1 MKLKYAREI
10 KVGILA
16 VVCIF
21 LLFFGFNYLKGVN
34 IFSSIHSFHGV
45 YTNIHGL
52 ELQAPVYIRGYK
64 VGQVDNIDYDFTR
77 DSSFTVDI
85 SIKRNINLPEG
96 TRMAL
101 VSDGI
106 MGGMAIELLL
116 PATEVASKEDIAY
129 LPTGATIPTTVVPGL
144 LDGLQEAVI
153 QPLSNT
159 LASLDT
165 LVGQLQAQLDNNHIE
180 SILSNADIAV
190 ADLQSSS
197 KQLKQVMS
205 HQVPSVITKLDT
217 TMSDL
222 QQVVTDVK
230 AANIKA
236 TVARVDTAL
245 NNVNYLIADFR
256 SPNGTVGML
265 LNDKGLYN
273 HIDSAVV
280 SVDSLLVD
288 LKANP
293 NKAAKGTIIE
303 AQLDKGRGP
312 VATVLVQNGT
322 LKIGDPIVAG
332 IAYGR
337 VRAMMNDK
345 GENVKTAGPS
355 CPVEVLGF
363 NEVPSA
369 GDIMNVAE
377 VSKKVAEE
385 RRNRIKA
392 EQLKNLSKVSLEDL
406 FSHIAEG
413 EVKTLN
419 IVVKADVHGSVEAV
433 KQALEKLSNEE
444 VRVKC
449 IHGGVGAITES
460 DVMFA
465 SASNAIVI
473 GFNVRPDSG
482 ARNLAEQEKVD
493 VRTYRIIYQAIEDV
507 ENAMKGMFKPV
518 FKEVHLGT
526 ISVRNTFKVS
536 SVGTIAGAYV
546 QDGKVQRNAQVR
558 VVRDGVVI
566 HEGQIASLRRF
577 KDDVREVAAGYECGI
592 GIENFN
598 DIHEGDV
605 IEAYTMEEVK
615 R

>member
-10 KVGILA
+10 KVGVLA
-16 VVCIF
+16 TVCIF

-106 MGGMAIELLL
+106 MGGMAIELIL
-116 PATEVASKEDIAY
+116 PATEVASREDIAY

-144 LDGLQEAVI
+144 LDGLQESVI

-180 SILSNADIAV
+180 SILANADIAV

-293 NKAAKGTIIE
+293 K
-303 AQLDKGRGP
+303 RY
-312 VATVLVQNGT
+312 VH
-322 LKIGDPIVAG
+322 
-332 IAYGR
+332 
-337 VRAMMNDK
+337 
-345 GENVKTAGPS
+345 
-355 CPVEVLGF
+355 F
-363 NEVPSA
+363 
-369 GDIMNVAE
+369 
-377 VSKKVAEE
+377 
-385 RRNRIKA
+385 
-392 EQLKNLSKVSLEDL
+392 SL
-406 FSHIAEG
+406 F
-413 EVKTLN
+413 
-419 IVVKADVHGSVEAV
+419 
-433 KQALEKLSNEE
+433 
-444 VRVKC
+444 
-449 IHGGVGAITES
+449 
-460 DVMFA
+460 
-465 SASNAIVI
+465 
-473 GFNVRPDSG
+473 G
-482 ARNLAEQEKVD
+482 AREK
-493 VRTYRIIYQAIEDV
+493 
-507 ENAMKGMFKPV
+507 KK
-518 FKEVHLGT
+518 K
-526 ISVRNTFKVS
+526 
-536 SVGTIAGAYV
+536 
-546 QDGKVQRNAQVR
+546 
-558 VVRDGVVI
+558 
-566 HEGQIASLRRF
+566 
-577 KDDVREVAAGYECGI
+577 
-592 GIENFN
+592 
-598 DIHEGDV
+598 
-605 IEAYTMEEVK
+605 
-615 R
+615 

>member
-10 KVGILA
+10 KVGVLA
-16 VVCIF
+16 TVCIF

-106 MGGMAIELLL
+106 MGGMAIELIL

-129 LPTGATIPTTVVPGL
+129 LPTGATIPTTIVPGL

-293 NKAAKGTIIE
+293 KRYVHFSLFGAREK
-303 AQLDKGRGP
+303 KKK
-312 VATVLVQNGT
+312 
-322 LKIGDPIVAG
+322 KIF
-332 IAYGR
+332 
-337 VRAMMNDK
+337 M
-345 GENVKTAGPS
+345 
-355 CPVEVLGF
+355 
-363 NEVPSA
+363 
-369 GDIMNVAE
+369 
-377 VSKKVAEE
+377 
-385 RRNRIKA
+385 
-392 EQLKNLSKVSLEDL
+392 L
-406 FSHIAEG
+406 FS
-413 EVKTLN
+413 
-419 IVVKADVHGSVEAV
+419 
-433 KQALEKLSNEE
+433 LS
-444 VRVKC
+444 
-449 IHGGVGAITES
+449 
-460 DVMFA
+460 
-465 SASNAIVI
+465 
-473 GFNVRPDSG
+473 
-482 ARNLAEQEKVD
+482 L
-493 VRTYRIIYQAIEDV
+493 
-507 ENAMKGMFKPV
+507 
-518 FKEVHLGT
+518 
-526 ISVRNTFKVS
+526 
-536 SVGTIAGAYV
+536 
-546 QDGKVQRNAQVR
+546 
-558 VVRDGVVI
+558 
-566 HEGQIASLRRF
+566 
-577 KDDVREVAAGYECGI
+577 
-592 GIENFN
+592 
-598 DIHEGDV
+598 
-605 IEAYTMEEVK
+605 
-615 R
+615 

>member
-144 LDGLQEAVI
+144 LDGLQESVI

-165 LVGQLQAQLDNNHIE
+165 ILGQLETQLDNNHIE
-180 SILSNADIAV
+180 SILANADLAV
-190 ADLQSSS
+190 ADLQTSSQ
-197 KQLKQVMS
+197 QLKQVMS
-205 HQVPSVITKLDT
+205 HQVPSVVTKLDT

-245 NNVNYLIADFR
+245 DKVNYLIADFR

-293 NKAAKGTIIE
+293 K
-303 AQLDKGRGP
+303 RY
-312 VATVLVQNGT
+312 VH
-322 LKIGDPIVAG
+322 
-332 IAYGR
+332 
-337 VRAMMNDK
+337 
-345 GENVKTAGPS
+345 
-355 CPVEVLGF
+355 F
-363 NEVPSA
+363 
-369 GDIMNVAE
+369 
-377 VSKKVAEE
+377 
-385 RRNRIKA
+385 
-392 EQLKNLSKVSLEDL
+392 SL
-406 FSHIAEG
+406 F
-413 EVKTLN
+413 
-419 IVVKADVHGSVEAV
+419 
-433 KQALEKLSNEE
+433 
-444 VRVKC
+444 
-449 IHGGVGAITES
+449 
-460 DVMFA
+460 
-465 SASNAIVI
+465 
-473 GFNVRPDSG
+473 G
-482 ARNLAEQEKVD
+482 AREK
-493 VRTYRIIYQAIEDV
+493 
-507 ENAMKGMFKPV
+507 KK
-518 FKEVHLGT
+518 K
-526 ISVRNTFKVS
+526 
-536 SVGTIAGAYV
+536 
-546 QDGKVQRNAQVR
+546 
-558 VVRDGVVI
+558 
-566 HEGQIASLRRF
+566 
-577 KDDVREVAAGYECGI
+577 
-592 GIENFN
+592 
-598 DIHEGDV
+598 
-605 IEAYTMEEVK
+605 
-615 R
+615 

>member
-10 KVGILA
+10 KVGVLA
-16 VVCIF
+16 TVCIF

-144 LDGLQEAVI
+144 LDGLQESVI

-165 LVGQLQAQLDNNHIE
+165 ILGQLETQLDNNHIE
-180 SILSNADIAV
+180 SILANADLAV
-190 ADLQSSS
+190 ADLQTSSQ
-197 KQLKQVMS
+197 QLKQVMS
-205 HQVPSVITKLDT
+205 HQVPSVVTKLDT

-245 NNVNYLIADFR
+245 DNVNYLIADFR

-293 NKAAKGTIIE
+293 K
-303 AQLDKGRGP
+303 RY
-312 VATVLVQNGT
+312 VH
-322 LKIGDPIVAG
+322 
-332 IAYGR
+332 
-337 VRAMMNDK
+337 
-345 GENVKTAGPS
+345 
-355 CPVEVLGF
+355 F
-363 NEVPSA
+363 
-369 GDIMNVAE
+369 
-377 VSKKVAEE
+377 
-385 RRNRIKA
+385 
-392 EQLKNLSKVSLEDL
+392 SL
-406 FSHIAEG
+406 F
-413 EVKTLN
+413 
-419 IVVKADVHGSVEAV
+419 
-433 KQALEKLSNEE
+433 
-444 VRVKC
+444 
-449 IHGGVGAITES
+449 
-460 DVMFA
+460 
-465 SASNAIVI
+465 
-473 GFNVRPDSG
+473 G
-482 ARNLAEQEKVD
+482 AREK
-493 VRTYRIIYQAIEDV
+493 
-507 ENAMKGMFKPV
+507 KK
-518 FKEVHLGT
+518 K
-526 ISVRNTFKVS
+526 
-536 SVGTIAGAYV
+536 
-546 QDGKVQRNAQVR
+546 
-558 VVRDGVVI
+558 
-566 HEGQIASLRRF
+566 
-577 KDDVREVAAGYECGI
+577 
-592 GIENFN
+592 
-598 DIHEGDV
+598 
-605 IEAYTMEEVK
+605 
-615 R
+615 

>member
-1 MKLKYAREI
+1 MKLKYARES
-10 KVGILA
+10 KVGVLA
-16 VVCIF
+16 TVCIF

-293 NKAAKGTIIE
+293 K
-303 AQLDKGRGP
+303 RY
-312 VATVLVQNGT
+312 VH
-322 LKIGDPIVAG
+322 
-332 IAYGR
+332 
-337 VRAMMNDK
+337 
-345 GENVKTAGPS
+345 
-355 CPVEVLGF
+355 F
-363 NEVPSA
+363 
-369 GDIMNVAE
+369 
-377 VSKKVAEE
+377 
-385 RRNRIKA
+385 
-392 EQLKNLSKVSLEDL
+392 SL
-406 FSHIAEG
+406 F
-413 EVKTLN
+413 
-419 IVVKADVHGSVEAV
+419 
-433 KQALEKLSNEE
+433 
-444 VRVKC
+444 
-449 IHGGVGAITES
+449 
-460 DVMFA
+460 
-465 SASNAIVI
+465 
-473 GFNVRPDSG
+473 G
-482 ARNLAEQEKVD
+482 AREK
-493 VRTYRIIYQAIEDV
+493 
-507 ENAMKGMFKPV
+507 KK
-518 FKEVHLGT
+518 K
-526 ISVRNTFKVS
+526 
-536 SVGTIAGAYV
+536 
-546 QDGKVQRNAQVR
+546 
-558 VVRDGVVI
+558 
-566 HEGQIASLRRF
+566 
-577 KDDVREVAAGYECGI
+577 
-592 GIENFN
+592 
-598 DIHEGDV
+598 
-605 IEAYTMEEVK
+605 
-615 R
+615 

>member
-10 KVGILA
+10 KVGVLA
-16 VVCIF
+16 TVCIF

-106 MGGMAIELLL
+106 MGGMAIELIL

-236 TVARVDTAL
+236 TVARVDTAP

-293 NKAAKGTIIE
+293 K
-303 AQLDKGRGP
+303 RY
-312 VATVLVQNGT
+312 VH
-322 LKIGDPIVAG
+322 
-332 IAYGR
+332 
-337 VRAMMNDK
+337 
-345 GENVKTAGPS
+345 
-355 CPVEVLGF
+355 F
-363 NEVPSA
+363 
-369 GDIMNVAE
+369 
-377 VSKKVAEE
+377 
-385 RRNRIKA
+385 
-392 EQLKNLSKVSLEDL
+392 SL
-406 FSHIAEG
+406 F
-413 EVKTLN
+413 
-419 IVVKADVHGSVEAV
+419 
-433 KQALEKLSNEE
+433 
-444 VRVKC
+444 
-449 IHGGVGAITES
+449 
-460 DVMFA
+460 
-465 SASNAIVI
+465 
-473 GFNVRPDSG
+473 G
-482 ARNLAEQEKVD
+482 AREK
-493 VRTYRIIYQAIEDV
+493 
-507 ENAMKGMFKPV
+507 KK
-518 FKEVHLGT
+518 K
-526 ISVRNTFKVS
+526 
-536 SVGTIAGAYV
+536 
-546 QDGKVQRNAQVR
+546 
-558 VVRDGVVI
+558 
-566 HEGQIASLRRF
+566 
-577 KDDVREVAAGYECGI
+577 
-592 GIENFN
+592 
-598 DIHEGDV
+598 
-605 IEAYTMEEVK
+605 
-615 R
+615 

>member
-116 PATEVASKEDIAY
+116 PTTEVASKEDIAY

-144 LDGLQEAVI
+144 LDGLQESVI

-165 LVGQLQAQLDNNHIE
+165 ILGQLETQLDNNHIE
-180 SILSNADIAV
+180 SILANADLAV
-190 ADLQSSS
+190 ADLQTSSQ
-197 KQLKQVMS
+197 QLKQVMS
-205 HQVPSVITKLDT
+205 HQVPSVVTKLDT

-293 NKAAKGTIIE
+293 K
-303 AQLDKGRGP
+303 RY
-312 VATVLVQNGT
+312 VH
-322 LKIGDPIVAG
+322 
-332 IAYGR
+332 
-337 VRAMMNDK
+337 
-345 GENVKTAGPS
+345 
-355 CPVEVLGF
+355 F
-363 NEVPSA
+363 
-369 GDIMNVAE
+369 
-377 VSKKVAEE
+377 
-385 RRNRIKA
+385 
-392 EQLKNLSKVSLEDL
+392 SL
-406 FSHIAEG
+406 F
-413 EVKTLN
+413 
-419 IVVKADVHGSVEAV
+419 
-433 KQALEKLSNEE
+433 
-444 VRVKC
+444 
-449 IHGGVGAITES
+449 
-460 DVMFA
+460 
-465 SASNAIVI
+465 
-473 GFNVRPDSG
+473 G
-482 ARNLAEQEKVD
+482 AREK
-493 VRTYRIIYQAIEDV
+493 
-507 ENAMKGMFKPV
+507 KK
-518 FKEVHLGT
+518 K
-526 ISVRNTFKVS
+526 
-536 SVGTIAGAYV
+536 
-546 QDGKVQRNAQVR
+546 
-558 VVRDGVVI
+558 
-566 HEGQIASLRRF
+566 
-577 KDDVREVAAGYECGI
+577 
-592 GIENFN
+592 
-598 DIHEGDV
+598 
-605 IEAYTMEEVK
+605 
-615 R
+615 

>member
-116 PATEVASKEDIAY
+116 PTTEVASKEDIAY

-144 LDGLQEAVI
+144 LDGLQESVI

-165 LVGQLQAQLDNNHIE
+165 ILGQLETQLDNNHIE
-180 SILSNADIAV
+180 SILANADLAV
-190 ADLQSSS
+190 ADLQTSSQ
-197 KQLKQVMS
+197 QLRQVMS
-205 HQVPSVITKLDT
+205 HQVPSVVTKLDT

-245 NNVNYLIADFR
+245 DNVNYLIADFR

-293 NKAAKGTIIE
+293 K
-303 AQLDKGRGP
+303 RY
-312 VATVLVQNGT
+312 VH
-322 LKIGDPIVAG
+322 
-332 IAYGR
+332 
-337 VRAMMNDK
+337 
-345 GENVKTAGPS
+345 
-355 CPVEVLGF
+355 F
-363 NEVPSA
+363 
-369 GDIMNVAE
+369 
-377 VSKKVAEE
+377 
-385 RRNRIKA
+385 
-392 EQLKNLSKVSLEDL
+392 SL
-406 FSHIAEG
+406 F
-413 EVKTLN
+413 
-419 IVVKADVHGSVEAV
+419 
-433 KQALEKLSNEE
+433 
-444 VRVKC
+444 
-449 IHGGVGAITES
+449 
-460 DVMFA
+460 
-465 SASNAIVI
+465 
-473 GFNVRPDSG
+473 G
-482 ARNLAEQEKVD
+482 AREK
-493 VRTYRIIYQAIEDV
+493 
-507 ENAMKGMFKPV
+507 KK
-518 FKEVHLGT
+518 K
-526 ISVRNTFKVS
+526 
-536 SVGTIAGAYV
+536 
-546 QDGKVQRNAQVR
+546 
-558 VVRDGVVI
+558 
-566 HEGQIASLRRF
+566 
-577 KDDVREVAAGYECGI
+577 
-592 GIENFN
+592 
-598 DIHEGDV
+598 
-605 IEAYTMEEVK
+605 
-615 R
+615 

>member
-116 PATEVASKEDIAY
+116 PTTEVASKEDIAY

-144 LDGLQEAVI
+144 LDGLQESVI

-165 LVGQLQAQLDNNHIE
+165 ILGQLETQLDNNHIE

-190 ADLQSSS
+190 ADLQTSSQ
-197 KQLKQVMS
+197 QLKQVMS
-205 HQVPSVITKLDT
+205 HQVPSVVTKLDT

-245 NNVNYLIADFR
+245 DNVNYLIADFR

-293 NKAAKGTIIE
+293 K
-303 AQLDKGRGP
+303 RY
-312 VATVLVQNGT
+312 VH
-322 LKIGDPIVAG
+322 
-332 IAYGR
+332 
-337 VRAMMNDK
+337 
-345 GENVKTAGPS
+345 
-355 CPVEVLGF
+355 F
-363 NEVPSA
+363 
-369 GDIMNVAE
+369 
-377 VSKKVAEE
+377 
-385 RRNRIKA
+385 
-392 EQLKNLSKVSLEDL
+392 SL
-406 FSHIAEG
+406 F
-413 EVKTLN
+413 
-419 IVVKADVHGSVEAV
+419 
-433 KQALEKLSNEE
+433 
-444 VRVKC
+444 
-449 IHGGVGAITES
+449 
-460 DVMFA
+460 
-465 SASNAIVI
+465 
-473 GFNVRPDSG
+473 G
-482 ARNLAEQEKVD
+482 AREK
-493 VRTYRIIYQAIEDV
+493 
-507 ENAMKGMFKPV
+507 KK
-518 FKEVHLGT
+518 K
-526 ISVRNTFKVS
+526 
-536 SVGTIAGAYV
+536 
-546 QDGKVQRNAQVR
+546 
-558 VVRDGVVI
+558 
-566 HEGQIASLRRF
+566 
-577 KDDVREVAAGYECGI
+577 
-592 GIENFN
+592 
-598 DIHEGDV
+598 
-605 IEAYTMEEVK
+605 
-615 R
+615 

>member
-116 PATEVASKEDIAY
+116 PTTEVASKEDIAY

-144 LDGLQEAVI
+144 LDGLQESVI

-165 LVGQLQAQLDNNHIE
+165 ILGQLETQLDNNHIE
-180 SILSNADIAV
+180 SILANADLAV
-190 ADLQSSS
+190 ADLQTSSQ
-197 KQLKQVMS
+197 QLKQMMS
-205 HQVPSVITKLDT
+205 HQVPSVVTKLDT

-245 NNVNYLIADFR
+245 DNVNYLIADFR

-293 NKAAKGTIIE
+293 K
-303 AQLDKGRGP
+303 RY
-312 VATVLVQNGT
+312 VH
-322 LKIGDPIVAG
+322 
-332 IAYGR
+332 
-337 VRAMMNDK
+337 
-345 GENVKTAGPS
+345 
-355 CPVEVLGF
+355 F
-363 NEVPSA
+363 
-369 GDIMNVAE
+369 
-377 VSKKVAEE
+377 
-385 RRNRIKA
+385 
-392 EQLKNLSKVSLEDL
+392 SL
-406 FSHIAEG
+406 F
-413 EVKTLN
+413 
-419 IVVKADVHGSVEAV
+419 
-433 KQALEKLSNEE
+433 
-444 VRVKC
+444 
-449 IHGGVGAITES
+449 
-460 DVMFA
+460 
-465 SASNAIVI
+465 
-473 GFNVRPDSG
+473 G
-482 ARNLAEQEKVD
+482 AREK
-493 VRTYRIIYQAIEDV
+493 
-507 ENAMKGMFKPV
+507 KK
-518 FKEVHLGT
+518 K
-526 ISVRNTFKVS
+526 
-536 SVGTIAGAYV
+536 
-546 QDGKVQRNAQVR
+546 
-558 VVRDGVVI
+558 
-566 HEGQIASLRRF
+566 
-577 KDDVREVAAGYECGI
+577 
-592 GIENFN
+592 
-598 DIHEGDV
+598 
-605 IEAYTMEEVK
+605 
-615 R
+615 

>member
-10 KVGILA
+10 KVGVLA
-16 VVCIF
+16 TVCIF

-106 MGGMAIELLL
+106 MGGMAIELIL
-116 PATEVASKEDIAY
+116 PATEVASKEDITY

-144 LDGLQEAVI
+144 LDGLQESVI

-293 NKAAKGTIIE
+293 K
-303 AQLDKGRGP
+303 RY
-312 VATVLVQNGT
+312 VH
-322 LKIGDPIVAG
+322 
-332 IAYGR
+332 
-337 VRAMMNDK
+337 
-345 GENVKTAGPS
+345 
-355 CPVEVLGF
+355 F
-363 NEVPSA
+363 
-369 GDIMNVAE
+369 
-377 VSKKVAEE
+377 
-385 RRNRIKA
+385 
-392 EQLKNLSKVSLEDL
+392 SL
-406 FSHIAEG
+406 F
-413 EVKTLN
+413 
-419 IVVKADVHGSVEAV
+419 
-433 KQALEKLSNEE
+433 
-444 VRVKC
+444 
-449 IHGGVGAITES
+449 
-460 DVMFA
+460 
-465 SASNAIVI
+465 
-473 GFNVRPDSG
+473 G
-482 ARNLAEQEKVD
+482 AREK
-493 VRTYRIIYQAIEDV
+493 
-507 ENAMKGMFKPV
+507 KK
-518 FKEVHLGT
+518 K
-526 ISVRNTFKVS
+526 
-536 SVGTIAGAYV
+536 
-546 QDGKVQRNAQVR
+546 
-558 VVRDGVVI
+558 
-566 HEGQIASLRRF
+566 
-577 KDDVREVAAGYECGI
+577 
-592 GIENFN
+592 
-598 DIHEGDV
+598 
-605 IEAYTMEEVK
+605 
-615 R
+615 

>member
-116 PATEVASKEDIAY
+116 PTTEVASKEDIAY

-144 LDGLQEAVI
+144 LDGLQESVI

-165 LVGQLQAQLDNNHIE
+165 ILGQLETQLDNNHIE
-180 SILSNADIAV
+180 SILANADLAV
-190 ADLQSSS
+190 ADLQTSSQ
-197 KQLKQVMS
+197 QLKQVMS

-293 NKAAKGTIIE
+293 K
-303 AQLDKGRGP
+303 RY
-312 VATVLVQNGT
+312 VH
-322 LKIGDPIVAG
+322 
-332 IAYGR
+332 
-337 VRAMMNDK
+337 
-345 GENVKTAGPS
+345 
-355 CPVEVLGF
+355 F
-363 NEVPSA
+363 
-369 GDIMNVAE
+369 
-377 VSKKVAEE
+377 
-385 RRNRIKA
+385 
-392 EQLKNLSKVSLEDL
+392 SL
-406 FSHIAEG
+406 F
-413 EVKTLN
+413 
-419 IVVKADVHGSVEAV
+419 
-433 KQALEKLSNEE
+433 
-444 VRVKC
+444 
-449 IHGGVGAITES
+449 
-460 DVMFA
+460 
-465 SASNAIVI
+465 
-473 GFNVRPDSG
+473 G
-482 ARNLAEQEKVD
+482 AREK
-493 VRTYRIIYQAIEDV
+493 
-507 ENAMKGMFKPV
+507 KK
-518 FKEVHLGT
+518 K
-526 ISVRNTFKVS
+526 
-536 SVGTIAGAYV
+536 
-546 QDGKVQRNAQVR
+546 
-558 VVRDGVVI
+558 
-566 HEGQIASLRRF
+566 
-577 KDDVREVAAGYECGI
+577 
-592 GIENFN
+592 
-598 DIHEGDV
+598 
-605 IEAYTMEEVK
+605 
-615 R
+615 

>member
-116 PATEVASKEDIAY
+116 PATEVVPTEGIVY
-129 LPTGATIPTTVVPGL
+129 IPTGATIPTTVVPGL
-144 LDGLQEAVI
+144 LDGLQESVI

-165 LVGQLQAQLDNNHIE
+165 ILGQLETQLDNNHIE
-180 SILSNADIAV
+180 SILANADLAV
-190 ADLQSSS
+190 ADLQTSSQ
-197 KQLKQVMS
+197 QLKQVMS
-205 HQVPSVITKLDT
+205 HQVPSVVTKLDT

-245 NNVNYLIADFR
+245 DNVNYLIADFR

-273 HIDSAVV
+273 HLDSAVV

-293 NKAAKGTIIE
+293 K
-303 AQLDKGRGP
+303 RY
-312 VATVLVQNGT
+312 VH
-322 LKIGDPIVAG
+322 
-332 IAYGR
+332 
-337 VRAMMNDK
+337 
-345 GENVKTAGPS
+345 
-355 CPVEVLGF
+355 F
-363 NEVPSA
+363 
-369 GDIMNVAE
+369 
-377 VSKKVAEE
+377 
-385 RRNRIKA
+385 
-392 EQLKNLSKVSLEDL
+392 SL
-406 FSHIAEG
+406 F
-413 EVKTLN
+413 
-419 IVVKADVHGSVEAV
+419 
-433 KQALEKLSNEE
+433 
-444 VRVKC
+444 
-449 IHGGVGAITES
+449 
-460 DVMFA
+460 
-465 SASNAIVI
+465 
-473 GFNVRPDSG
+473 G
-482 ARNLAEQEKVD
+482 AREK
-493 VRTYRIIYQAIEDV
+493 
-507 ENAMKGMFKPV
+507 KK
-518 FKEVHLGT
+518 K
-526 ISVRNTFKVS
+526 
-536 SVGTIAGAYV
+536 
-546 QDGKVQRNAQVR
+546 
-558 VVRDGVVI
+558 
-566 HEGQIASLRRF
+566 
-577 KDDVREVAAGYECGI
+577 
-592 GIENFN
+592 
-598 DIHEGDV
+598 
-605 IEAYTMEEVK
+605 
-615 R
+615 

>member
-101 VSDGI
+101 VADGL
-106 MGGMAIELLL
+106 MGGMAIELIL
-116 PATEVASKEDIAY
+116 PTMGEAPQEELAY
-129 LPTGATIPTTVVPGL
+129 IPTGATIPTTIVPGL
-144 LDGLQEAVI
+144 LDGLQESVI

-180 SILSNADIAV
+180 SILANADLAV
-190 ADLQSSS
+190 ADLQTSS
-197 KQLKQVMS
+197 KQLKNVMNN
-205 HQVPSVITKLDT
+205 QVPSVITKLDT

-222 QQVVTDVK
+222 QQVVADVK
-230 AANIKA
+230 DANLKA

-245 NNVNYLIADFR
+245 DNVNYLIADFR

-293 NKAAKGTIIE
+293 K
-303 AQLDKGRGP
+303 RY
-312 VATVLVQNGT
+312 VH
-322 LKIGDPIVAG
+322 
-332 IAYGR
+332 
-337 VRAMMNDK
+337 
-345 GENVKTAGPS
+345 
-355 CPVEVLGF
+355 F
-363 NEVPSA
+363 
-369 GDIMNVAE
+369 
-377 VSKKVAEE
+377 
-385 RRNRIKA
+385 
-392 EQLKNLSKVSLEDL
+392 SL
-406 FSHIAEG
+406 F
-413 EVKTLN
+413 
-419 IVVKADVHGSVEAV
+419 
-433 KQALEKLSNEE
+433 
-444 VRVKC
+444 
-449 IHGGVGAITES
+449 
-460 DVMFA
+460 
-465 SASNAIVI
+465 
-473 GFNVRPDSG
+473 G
-482 ARNLAEQEKVD
+482 AREK
-493 VRTYRIIYQAIEDV
+493 
-507 ENAMKGMFKPV
+507 KK
-518 FKEVHLGT
+518 K
-526 ISVRNTFKVS
+526 
-536 SVGTIAGAYV
+536 
-546 QDGKVQRNAQVR
+546 
-558 VVRDGVVI
+558 
-566 HEGQIASLRRF
+566 
-577 KDDVREVAAGYECGI
+577 
-592 GIENFN
+592 
-598 DIHEGDV
+598 
-605 IEAYTMEEVK
+605 
-615 R
+615 

>member
-10 KVGILA
+10 KVGVLA
-16 VVCIF
+16 TVCIF

-106 MGGMAIELLL
+106 MGGMAIELIL
-116 PATEVASKEDIAY
+116 PATEVASREDIAY
-129 LPTGATIPTTVVPGL
+129 LSTGATIPTTVVPGL

-180 SILSNADIAV
+180 SILANADIAV

-293 NKAAKGTIIE
+293 K
-303 AQLDKGRGP
+303 RY
-312 VATVLVQNGT
+312 VH
-322 LKIGDPIVAG
+322 
-332 IAYGR
+332 
-337 VRAMMNDK
+337 
-345 GENVKTAGPS
+345 
-355 CPVEVLGF
+355 F
-363 NEVPSA
+363 
-369 GDIMNVAE
+369 
-377 VSKKVAEE
+377 
-385 RRNRIKA
+385 
-392 EQLKNLSKVSLEDL
+392 SL
-406 FSHIAEG
+406 F
-413 EVKTLN
+413 
-419 IVVKADVHGSVEAV
+419 
-433 KQALEKLSNEE
+433 
-444 VRVKC
+444 
-449 IHGGVGAITES
+449 
-460 DVMFA
+460 
-465 SASNAIVI
+465 
-473 GFNVRPDSG
+473 G
-482 ARNLAEQEKVD
+482 AREK
-493 VRTYRIIYQAIEDV
+493 
-507 ENAMKGMFKPV
+507 KK
-518 FKEVHLGT
+518 K
-526 ISVRNTFKVS
+526 
-536 SVGTIAGAYV
+536 
-546 QDGKVQRNAQVR
+546 
-558 VVRDGVVI
+558 
-566 HEGQIASLRRF
+566 
-577 KDDVREVAAGYECGI
+577 
-592 GIENFN
+592 
-598 DIHEGDV
+598 
-605 IEAYTMEEVK
+605 
-615 R
+615 

>member
-106 MGGMAIELLL
+106 MGGMAIELIL
-116 PATEVASKEDIAY
+116 PTMGEAPQEELAY
-129 LPTGATIPTTVVPGL
+129 IPTGATIPTTIVPGL
-144 LDGLQEAVI
+144 LDGLQESVI

-180 SILSNADIAV
+180 SILANADLAV
-190 ADLQSSS
+190 ADLQTSS
-197 KQLKQVMS
+197 KQLKNVMNN
-205 HQVPSVITKLDT
+205 QVPSVITKLDT

-222 QQVVTDVK
+222 QQVVADVK
-230 AANIKA
+230 DANLKA
-236 TVARVDTAL
+236 TVARVDTAI
-245 NNVNYLIADFR
+245 NNVNYLIADLR

-293 NKAAKGTIIE
+293 K
-303 AQLDKGRGP
+303 RY
-312 VATVLVQNGT
+312 VH
-322 LKIGDPIVAG
+322 
-332 IAYGR
+332 
-337 VRAMMNDK
+337 
-345 GENVKTAGPS
+345 
-355 CPVEVLGF
+355 F
-363 NEVPSA
+363 
-369 GDIMNVAE
+369 
-377 VSKKVAEE
+377 
-385 RRNRIKA
+385 
-392 EQLKNLSKVSLEDL
+392 SL
-406 FSHIAEG
+406 F
-413 EVKTLN
+413 
-419 IVVKADVHGSVEAV
+419 
-433 KQALEKLSNEE
+433 
-444 VRVKC
+444 
-449 IHGGVGAITES
+449 
-460 DVMFA
+460 
-465 SASNAIVI
+465 
-473 GFNVRPDSG
+473 G
-482 ARNLAEQEKVD
+482 AREK
-493 VRTYRIIYQAIEDV
+493 
-507 ENAMKGMFKPV
+507 KK
-518 FKEVHLGT
+518 K
-526 ISVRNTFKVS
+526 
-536 SVGTIAGAYV
+536 
-546 QDGKVQRNAQVR
+546 
-558 VVRDGVVI
+558 
-566 HEGQIASLRRF
+566 
-577 KDDVREVAAGYECGI
+577 
-592 GIENFN
+592 
-598 DIHEGDV
+598 
-605 IEAYTMEEVK
+605 
-615 R
+615 

>member
-10 KVGILA
+10 KVGIVA
-16 VVCIF
+16 VVFIF

-144 LDGLQEAVI
+144 LDGLQESVI

-165 LVGQLQAQLDNNHIE
+165 ILGQLETQLDNNHIE
-180 SILSNADIAV
+180 SILANADLAV
-190 ADLQSSS
+190 ADLQTSSQ
-197 KQLKQVMS
+197 QLRQVMS
-205 HQVPSVITKLDT
+205 HQVPSVVTKLDT

-245 NNVNYLIADFR
+245 DNVNYLIADFR

-293 NKAAKGTIIE
+293 K
-303 AQLDKGRGP
+303 RY
-312 VATVLVQNGT
+312 VH
-322 LKIGDPIVAG
+322 
-332 IAYGR
+332 
-337 VRAMMNDK
+337 
-345 GENVKTAGPS
+345 
-355 CPVEVLGF
+355 F
-363 NEVPSA
+363 
-369 GDIMNVAE
+369 
-377 VSKKVAEE
+377 
-385 RRNRIKA
+385 
-392 EQLKNLSKVSLEDL
+392 SL
-406 FSHIAEG
+406 F
-413 EVKTLN
+413 
-419 IVVKADVHGSVEAV
+419 
-433 KQALEKLSNEE
+433 
-444 VRVKC
+444 
-449 IHGGVGAITES
+449 
-460 DVMFA
+460 
-465 SASNAIVI
+465 
-473 GFNVRPDSG
+473 G
-482 ARNLAEQEKVD
+482 AREK
-493 VRTYRIIYQAIEDV
+493 
-507 ENAMKGMFKPV
+507 KK
-518 FKEVHLGT
+518 K
-526 ISVRNTFKVS
+526 
-536 SVGTIAGAYV
+536 
-546 QDGKVQRNAQVR
+546 
-558 VVRDGVVI
+558 
-566 HEGQIASLRRF
+566 
-577 KDDVREVAAGYECGI
+577 
-592 GIENFN
+592 
-598 DIHEGDV
+598 
-605 IEAYTMEEVK
+605 
-615 R
+615 

>member
-129 LPTGATIPTTVVPGL
+129 LPTGATIPATVVPGL
-144 LDGLQEAVI
+144 LDGLQESVI

-165 LVGQLQAQLDNNHIE
+165 ILGQLETQLDNNHIE
-180 SILSNADIAV
+180 SILANADLAV
-190 ADLQSSS
+190 ADLQTSSQ
-197 KQLKQVMS
+197 QLKQMMS
-205 HQVPSVITKLDT
+205 HQVPSVVTKLDT

-245 NNVNYLIADFR
+245 DNVNYLIADFR

-293 NKAAKGTIIE
+293 K
-303 AQLDKGRGP
+303 RY
-312 VATVLVQNGT
+312 VH
-322 LKIGDPIVAG
+322 
-332 IAYGR
+332 
-337 VRAMMNDK
+337 
-345 GENVKTAGPS
+345 
-355 CPVEVLGF
+355 F
-363 NEVPSA
+363 
-369 GDIMNVAE
+369 
-377 VSKKVAEE
+377 
-385 RRNRIKA
+385 
-392 EQLKNLSKVSLEDL
+392 SL
-406 FSHIAEG
+406 F
-413 EVKTLN
+413 
-419 IVVKADVHGSVEAV
+419 
-433 KQALEKLSNEE
+433 
-444 VRVKC
+444 
-449 IHGGVGAITES
+449 
-460 DVMFA
+460 
-465 SASNAIVI
+465 
-473 GFNVRPDSG
+473 G
-482 ARNLAEQEKVD
+482 AREK
-493 VRTYRIIYQAIEDV
+493 
-507 ENAMKGMFKPV
+507 KK
-518 FKEVHLGT
+518 K
-526 ISVRNTFKVS
+526 
-536 SVGTIAGAYV
+536 
-546 QDGKVQRNAQVR
+546 
-558 VVRDGVVI
+558 
-566 HEGQIASLRRF
+566 
-577 KDDVREVAAGYECGI
+577 
-592 GIENFN
+592 
-598 DIHEGDV
+598 
-605 IEAYTMEEVK
+605 
-615 R
+615 

>member
-64 VGQVDNIDYDFTR
+64 VGQVDNIAYDFTR

-293 NKAAKGTIIE
+293 K
-303 AQLDKGRGP
+303 RY
-312 VATVLVQNGT
+312 VH
-322 LKIGDPIVAG
+322 
-332 IAYGR
+332 
-337 VRAMMNDK
+337 
-345 GENVKTAGPS
+345 
-355 CPVEVLGF
+355 F
-363 NEVPSA
+363 
-369 GDIMNVAE
+369 
-377 VSKKVAEE
+377 
-385 RRNRIKA
+385 
-392 EQLKNLSKVSLEDL
+392 SL
-406 FSHIAEG
+406 F
-413 EVKTLN
+413 
-419 IVVKADVHGSVEAV
+419 
-433 KQALEKLSNEE
+433 
-444 VRVKC
+444 
-449 IHGGVGAITES
+449 
-460 DVMFA
+460 
-465 SASNAIVI
+465 
-473 GFNVRPDSG
+473 G
-482 ARNLAEQEKVD
+482 AREK
-493 VRTYRIIYQAIEDV
+493 
-507 ENAMKGMFKPV
+507 KK
-518 FKEVHLGT
+518 K
-526 ISVRNTFKVS
+526 
-536 SVGTIAGAYV
+536 
-546 QDGKVQRNAQVR
+546 
-558 VVRDGVVI
+558 
-566 HEGQIASLRRF
+566 
-577 KDDVREVAAGYECGI
+577 
-592 GIENFN
+592 
-598 DIHEGDV
+598 
-605 IEAYTMEEVK
+605 
-615 R
+615 

>member
-10 KVGILA
+10 KVGVLA
-16 VVCIF
+16 TVCIF

-116 PATEVASKEDIAY
+116 PATEVALKEDIAY

-293 NKAAKGTIIE
+293 K
-303 AQLDKGRGP
+303 RY
-312 VATVLVQNGT
+312 VH
-322 LKIGDPIVAG
+322 
-332 IAYGR
+332 
-337 VRAMMNDK
+337 
-345 GENVKTAGPS
+345 
-355 CPVEVLGF
+355 F
-363 NEVPSA
+363 
-369 GDIMNVAE
+369 
-377 VSKKVAEE
+377 
-385 RRNRIKA
+385 
-392 EQLKNLSKVSLEDL
+392 SL
-406 FSHIAEG
+406 F
-413 EVKTLN
+413 
-419 IVVKADVHGSVEAV
+419 
-433 KQALEKLSNEE
+433 
-444 VRVKC
+444 
-449 IHGGVGAITES
+449 
-460 DVMFA
+460 
-465 SASNAIVI
+465 
-473 GFNVRPDSG
+473 G
-482 ARNLAEQEKVD
+482 AREK
-493 VRTYRIIYQAIEDV
+493 
-507 ENAMKGMFKPV
+507 KK
-518 FKEVHLGT
+518 K
-526 ISVRNTFKVS
+526 
-536 SVGTIAGAYV
+536 
-546 QDGKVQRNAQVR
+546 
-558 VVRDGVVI
+558 
-566 HEGQIASLRRF
+566 
-577 KDDVREVAAGYECGI
+577 
-592 GIENFN
+592 
-598 DIHEGDV
+598 
-605 IEAYTMEEVK
+605 
-615 R
+615 

>member
-293 NKAAKGTIIE
+293 K
-303 AQLDKGRGP
+303 RY
-312 VATVLVQNGT
+312 VH
-322 LKIGDPIVAG
+322 
-332 IAYGR
+332 
-337 VRAMMNDK
+337 
-345 GENVKTAGPS
+345 
-355 CPVEVLGF
+355 F
-363 NEVPSA
+363 
-369 GDIMNVAE
+369 
-377 VSKKVAEE
+377 
-385 RRNRIKA
+385 
-392 EQLKNLSKVSLEDL
+392 SL
-406 FSHIAEG
+406 F
-413 EVKTLN
+413 
-419 IVVKADVHGSVEAV
+419 
-433 KQALEKLSNEE
+433 
-444 VRVKC
+444 
-449 IHGGVGAITES
+449 
-460 DVMFA
+460 
-465 SASNAIVI
+465 
-473 GFNVRPDSG
+473 G
-482 ARNLAEQEKVD
+482 AREK
-493 VRTYRIIYQAIEDV
+493 
-507 ENAMKGMFKPV
+507 KK
-518 FKEVHLGT
+518 K
-526 ISVRNTFKVS
+526 
-536 SVGTIAGAYV
+536 
-546 QDGKVQRNAQVR
+546 
-558 VVRDGVVI
+558 
-566 HEGQIASLRRF
+566 
-577 KDDVREVAAGYECGI
+577 
-592 GIENFN
+592 
-598 DIHEGDV
+598 
-605 IEAYTMEEVK
+605 
-615 R
+615 

>member
-85 SIKRNINLPEG
+85 SIKRNINLPKG

-106 MGGMAIELLL
+106 MGGMAIEL
-116 PATEVASKEDIAY
+116 I
-129 LPTGATIPTTVVPGL
+129 LPTMGEAPQEELAYIPTGTTIPTTIVPGL
-144 LDGLQEAVI
+144 LDGLQESVI

-180 SILSNADIAV
+180 SILANADLAV
-190 ADLQSSS
+190 ADLQTSS
-197 KQLKQVMS
+197 KQLKNVMNN
-205 HQVPSVITKLDT
+205 QVPSVITKLDT

-222 QQVVTDVK
+222 QQVVADVK
-230 AANIKA
+230 DANLKA

-245 NNVNYLIADFR
+245 DNVNYLIADFR

-293 NKAAKGTIIE
+293 K
-303 AQLDKGRGP
+303 RY
-312 VATVLVQNGT
+312 VH
-322 LKIGDPIVAG
+322 
-332 IAYGR
+332 
-337 VRAMMNDK
+337 
-345 GENVKTAGPS
+345 
-355 CPVEVLGF
+355 F
-363 NEVPSA
+363 
-369 GDIMNVAE
+369 
-377 VSKKVAEE
+377 
-385 RRNRIKA
+385 
-392 EQLKNLSKVSLEDL
+392 SL
-406 FSHIAEG
+406 F
-413 EVKTLN
+413 
-419 IVVKADVHGSVEAV
+419 
-433 KQALEKLSNEE
+433 
-444 VRVKC
+444 
-449 IHGGVGAITES
+449 
-460 DVMFA
+460 
-465 SASNAIVI
+465 
-473 GFNVRPDSG
+473 G
-482 ARNLAEQEKVD
+482 AREK
-493 VRTYRIIYQAIEDV
+493 
-507 ENAMKGMFKPV
+507 KK
-518 FKEVHLGT
+518 K
-526 ISVRNTFKVS
+526 
-536 SVGTIAGAYV
+536 
-546 QDGKVQRNAQVR
+546 
-558 VVRDGVVI
+558 
-566 HEGQIASLRRF
+566 
-577 KDDVREVAAGYECGI
+577 
-592 GIENFN
+592 
-598 DIHEGDV
+598 
-605 IEAYTMEEVK
+605 
-615 R
+615 

>member
-116 PATEVASKEDIAY
+116 PATEVASKDDIAY

-144 LDGLQEAVI
+144 LDGLQESVI

-165 LVGQLQAQLDNNHIE
+165 ILGQLETQLDNNHIE
-180 SILSNADIAV
+180 SILANADLAV
-190 ADLQSSS
+190 ADLQTSSQ
-197 KQLKQVMS
+197 QLKQVMS
-205 HQVPSVITKLDT
+205 HQVPSVVTKLDT

-245 NNVNYLIADFR
+245 DNVNYLIADFR

-293 NKAAKGTIIE
+293 K
-303 AQLDKGRGP
+303 RY
-312 VATVLVQNGT
+312 VH
-322 LKIGDPIVAG
+322 
-332 IAYGR
+332 
-337 VRAMMNDK
+337 
-345 GENVKTAGPS
+345 
-355 CPVEVLGF
+355 F
-363 NEVPSA
+363 
-369 GDIMNVAE
+369 
-377 VSKKVAEE
+377 
-385 RRNRIKA
+385 
-392 EQLKNLSKVSLEDL
+392 SL
-406 FSHIAEG
+406 F
-413 EVKTLN
+413 
-419 IVVKADVHGSVEAV
+419 
-433 KQALEKLSNEE
+433 
-444 VRVKC
+444 
-449 IHGGVGAITES
+449 
-460 DVMFA
+460 
-465 SASNAIVI
+465 
-473 GFNVRPDSG
+473 G
-482 ARNLAEQEKVD
+482 AREK
-493 VRTYRIIYQAIEDV
+493 
-507 ENAMKGMFKPV
+507 KK
-518 FKEVHLGT
+518 K
-526 ISVRNTFKVS
+526 
-536 SVGTIAGAYV
+536 
-546 QDGKVQRNAQVR
+546 
-558 VVRDGVVI
+558 
-566 HEGQIASLRRF
+566 
-577 KDDVREVAAGYECGI
+577 
-592 GIENFN
+592 
-598 DIHEGDV
+598 
-605 IEAYTMEEVK
+605 
-615 R
+615 

>member
-1 MKLKYAREI
+1 MKYAREI

-129 LPTGATIPTTVVPGL
+129 LPTGTTIPTTVVPGL
-144 LDGLQEAVI
+144 LDGLQESVI

-165 LVGQLQAQLDNNHIE
+165 ILGQLETQLDNNHIE
-180 SILSNADIAV
+180 SILANADLAV
-190 ADLQSSS
+190 ADLQTSS
-197 KQLKQVMS
+197 KQLKHVMS
-205 HQVPSVITKLDT
+205 HQVPSVVTKLDT

-245 NNVNYLIADFR
+245 DNVNYLIADFR

-293 NKAAKGTIIE
+293 K
-303 AQLDKGRGP
+303 RY
-312 VATVLVQNGT
+312 VH
-322 LKIGDPIVAG
+322 
-332 IAYGR
+332 
-337 VRAMMNDK
+337 
-345 GENVKTAGPS
+345 
-355 CPVEVLGF
+355 F
-363 NEVPSA
+363 
-369 GDIMNVAE
+369 
-377 VSKKVAEE
+377 
-385 RRNRIKA
+385 
-392 EQLKNLSKVSLEDL
+392 SL
-406 FSHIAEG
+406 F
-413 EVKTLN
+413 
-419 IVVKADVHGSVEAV
+419 
-433 KQALEKLSNEE
+433 
-444 VRVKC
+444 
-449 IHGGVGAITES
+449 
-460 DVMFA
+460 
-465 SASNAIVI
+465 
-473 GFNVRPDSG
+473 G
-482 ARNLAEQEKVD
+482 AREK
-493 VRTYRIIYQAIEDV
+493 
-507 ENAMKGMFKPV
+507 KK
-518 FKEVHLGT
+518 K
-526 ISVRNTFKVS
+526 
-536 SVGTIAGAYV
+536 
-546 QDGKVQRNAQVR
+546 
-558 VVRDGVVI
+558 
-566 HEGQIASLRRF
+566 
-577 KDDVREVAAGYECGI
+577 
-592 GIENFN
+592 
-598 DIHEGDV
+598 
-605 IEAYTMEEVK
+605 
-615 R
+615 

>member
-144 LDGLQEAVI
+144 LDGLQESVI

-165 LVGQLQAQLDNNHIE
+165 ILGQLETQLDNNHIE
-180 SILSNADIAV
+180 SILANADLAV
-190 ADLQSSS
+190 ADLQTSS

-205 HQVPSVITKLDT
+205 HQVPSVVTKLDT

-245 NNVNYLIADFR
+245 DNVNYLIADFR

-293 NKAAKGTIIE
+293 K
-303 AQLDKGRGP
+303 RY
-312 VATVLVQNGT
+312 VH
-322 LKIGDPIVAG
+322 
-332 IAYGR
+332 
-337 VRAMMNDK
+337 
-345 GENVKTAGPS
+345 
-355 CPVEVLGF
+355 F
-363 NEVPSA
+363 
-369 GDIMNVAE
+369 
-377 VSKKVAEE
+377 
-385 RRNRIKA
+385 
-392 EQLKNLSKVSLEDL
+392 SL
-406 FSHIAEG
+406 F
-413 EVKTLN
+413 
-419 IVVKADVHGSVEAV
+419 
-433 KQALEKLSNEE
+433 
-444 VRVKC
+444 
-449 IHGGVGAITES
+449 
-460 DVMFA
+460 
-465 SASNAIVI
+465 
-473 GFNVRPDSG
+473 G
-482 ARNLAEQEKVD
+482 AREK
-493 VRTYRIIYQAIEDV
+493 
-507 ENAMKGMFKPV
+507 KK
-518 FKEVHLGT
+518 K
-526 ISVRNTFKVS
+526 
-536 SVGTIAGAYV
+536 
-546 QDGKVQRNAQVR
+546 
-558 VVRDGVVI
+558 
-566 HEGQIASLRRF
+566 
-577 KDDVREVAAGYECGI
+577 
-592 GIENFN
+592 
-598 DIHEGDV
+598 
-605 IEAYTMEEVK
+605 
-615 R
+615 

>member
-77 DSSFTVDI
+77 DYSFTVDI

-144 LDGLQEAVI
+144 LDGLQESVI

-165 LVGQLQAQLDNNHIE
+165 ILGQLETQLDNNHIE
-180 SILSNADIAV
+180 SILANADLAV
-190 ADLQSSS
+190 ADLQTSS

-205 HQVPSVITKLDT
+205 HQVPSVVTKLDT

-245 NNVNYLIADFR
+245 DNVNYLIADFR

-293 NKAAKGTIIE
+293 K
-303 AQLDKGRGP
+303 RY
-312 VATVLVQNGT
+312 VH
-322 LKIGDPIVAG
+322 
-332 IAYGR
+332 
-337 VRAMMNDK
+337 
-345 GENVKTAGPS
+345 
-355 CPVEVLGF
+355 F
-363 NEVPSA
+363 
-369 GDIMNVAE
+369 
-377 VSKKVAEE
+377 
-385 RRNRIKA
+385 
-392 EQLKNLSKVSLEDL
+392 SL
-406 FSHIAEG
+406 F
-413 EVKTLN
+413 
-419 IVVKADVHGSVEAV
+419 
-433 KQALEKLSNEE
+433 
-444 VRVKC
+444 
-449 IHGGVGAITES
+449 
-460 DVMFA
+460 
-465 SASNAIVI
+465 
-473 GFNVRPDSG
+473 G
-482 ARNLAEQEKVD
+482 AREK
-493 VRTYRIIYQAIEDV
+493 
-507 ENAMKGMFKPV
+507 KK
-518 FKEVHLGT
+518 K
-526 ISVRNTFKVS
+526 
-536 SVGTIAGAYV
+536 
-546 QDGKVQRNAQVR
+546 
-558 VVRDGVVI
+558 
-566 HEGQIASLRRF
+566 
-577 KDDVREVAAGYECGI
+577 
-592 GIENFN
+592 
-598 DIHEGDV
+598 
-605 IEAYTMEEVK
+605 
-615 R
+615 

>member
-106 MGGMAIELLL
+106 MGGMAIELIM

-144 LDGLQEAVI
+144 LDGLQESVI

-165 LVGQLQAQLDNNHIE
+165 ILGQLETQLDNNHIE
-180 SILSNADIAV
+180 SILANADLAV
-190 ADLQSSS
+190 ADLQTSSQ
-197 KQLKQVMS
+197 QLKQVMS
-205 HQVPSVITKLDT
+205 HQVPSVVTKLDT

-245 NNVNYLIADFR
+245 DNVNYLIADFR

-293 NKAAKGTIIE
+293 K
-303 AQLDKGRGP
+303 RY
-312 VATVLVQNGT
+312 VH
-322 LKIGDPIVAG
+322 
-332 IAYGR
+332 
-337 VRAMMNDK
+337 
-345 GENVKTAGPS
+345 
-355 CPVEVLGF
+355 F
-363 NEVPSA
+363 
-369 GDIMNVAE
+369 
-377 VSKKVAEE
+377 
-385 RRNRIKA
+385 
-392 EQLKNLSKVSLEDL
+392 SL
-406 FSHIAEG
+406 F
-413 EVKTLN
+413 
-419 IVVKADVHGSVEAV
+419 
-433 KQALEKLSNEE
+433 
-444 VRVKC
+444 
-449 IHGGVGAITES
+449 
-460 DVMFA
+460 
-465 SASNAIVI
+465 
-473 GFNVRPDSG
+473 G
-482 ARNLAEQEKVD
+482 AREK
-493 VRTYRIIYQAIEDV
+493 
-507 ENAMKGMFKPV
+507 KK
-518 FKEVHLGT
+518 K
-526 ISVRNTFKVS
+526 
-536 SVGTIAGAYV
+536 
-546 QDGKVQRNAQVR
+546 
-558 VVRDGVVI
+558 
-566 HEGQIASLRRF
+566 
-577 KDDVREVAAGYECGI
+577 
-592 GIENFN
+592 
-598 DIHEGDV
+598 
-605 IEAYTMEEVK
+605 
-615 R
+615 